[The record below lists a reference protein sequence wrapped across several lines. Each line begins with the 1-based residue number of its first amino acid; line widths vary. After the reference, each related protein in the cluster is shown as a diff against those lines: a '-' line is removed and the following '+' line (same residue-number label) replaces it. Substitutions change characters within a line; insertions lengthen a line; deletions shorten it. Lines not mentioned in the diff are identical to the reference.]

1 MEAWEIAQP
10 NYQLL
15 GVKDV
20 AVYMESW
27 DVSLWFVAFRTSA
40 MWFTKPRISEI
51 GDLNNVR
58 LTGYLILVVAV
69 LIIFGGIKHLG
80 YEARHT
86 VKSPDTAGISG
97 SQHPRYVSRLGTLFL
112 MVVLS

>member
-1 MEAWEIAQP
+1 MFI
-10 NYQLL
+10 
-15 GVKDV
+15 
-20 AVYMESW
+20 
-27 DVSLWFVAFRTSA
+27 
-40 MWFTKPRISEI
+40 KPRIGEI

-80 YEARHT
+80 YMEAMEARHVFGDPKNRWNLKPT
-86 VKSPDTAGISG
+86 LRR
-97 SQHPRYVSRLGTLFL
+97 PRYVSRLGTLFL